1 MRLAVLLITL
11 LFMVPAQAET
21 LTIIVQSMNSQP
33 YHNAKLLGKYMVK
46 HYDGASDVAIKVV
59 PGANGLNA
67 ANYLYNV
74 APKDGLTFGTFTR
87 IVPLLGIVGDK
98 NAQYDTR
105 KFNWI
110 GSTTD
115 NRSNPGVL
123 ISRKKYDNQ
132 LVIGEQ
138 GSLEGGVV
146 DLIQSVSGWNIKKVV
161 GYRNVPDIRLA
172 FEQGEIDAY
181 FNSYADLL
189 ATRKDLKDNIILQ
202 YGNGL
207 IRHPELKDVPTLM
220 ELARDDQSRR
230 LLAIRELSEI
240 LVKPFVAP
248 PGVSAE
254 KIGMLREAFFKA
266 VNDADYIKESEK
278 MNFGLSPVFWSQA
291 EFIIRL
297 LDSNRSYLD
306 PT

>member
-1 MRLAVLLITL
+1 MRLAILLITL

-46 HYDGASDVAIKVV
+46 YYTGAKDFTVKVV

-87 IVPLLGIVGDK
+87 VVPLLGIIGDK
-98 NAQYDTR
+98 NANYETE

-123 ISRKKYDNQ
+123 ISRKKYDGH
-132 LVIGEQ
+132 LIIGEQ

-161 GYRNVPDIRLA
+161 GYRNVPEIRLA

-181 FNSYADLL
+181 FNSYTDLL

-207 IRHPELKDVPTLM
+207 IRHPELKNVPTLM
-220 ELARDDQSRR
+220 ELSKDQSKM
-230 LLAIRELSEI
+230 LAIRELSEI

-248 PGVSAE
+248 PGVSKE
-254 KIGMLREAFFKA
+254 RVSMLREAFFRTM
-266 VNDADYIKESEK
+266 NDSDYIKESEA
-278 MNFGLSPVFWSQA
+278 MNFGLSPVYWSQA

-297 LDSNRSYLD
+297 LGSNRSYLD